1 MSGNNRHCDHEKEMI
16 TKNDPW
22 VVYEIKKSALKR
34 KNLSSRT
41 YELEIQRIA
50 RELGV

>member
-1 MSGNNRHCDHEKEMI
+1 MSANHRLSAHQAPS
-16 TKNDPW
+16 NDRW
-22 VVYEIKKSALKR
+22 SEYEIRKAALKR
-34 KNLSSRT
+34 KNLSSRA